1 MCKNMYQQSRVK
13 YLKNLSTEINKEGN
27 HITVEYSMNEKKGTC
42 KYIEKPS
49 MSKIQPGVHLLLMEV
64 GMSDIIEEINKIS
77 PLKDDDLTTLQMEIR
92 EDSLNRII
100 LWEGQGLQN

>member
-1 MCKNMYQQSRVK
+1 
-13 YLKNLSTEINKEGN
+13 
-27 HITVEYSMNEKKGTC
+27 
-42 KYIEKPS
+42 

-64 GMSDIIEEINKIS
+64 GMSDIIDEINKIS